1 MMRQRQV
8 FASLLLGG
16 AVVFVLGLGALAQ
29 SVSLTVTAYS
39 DAIRFSAQG
48 SVKELRVEIL
58 SLSGQKVFDSGPVL
72 GNALDWK
79 LLNSQG
85 QPVANGV
92 YLYTVTVK
100 DPSGNVTKKV
110 GKLAVLRGKGVAA
123 PPLSG
128 ITVGELA
135 SGRLVPQAFNA
146 TDWFVSG
153 KLGVGTDT
161 PTYKAEVLDDT
172 DASLNQTVLRV
183 SRQHPASGQNVQTFF
198 QLENYGNNA
207 VAGSHLRLA
216 FARGSRTSPAAVM
229 DGDRLGSL
237 IYSGWDGSTFQN
249 PAAVFGK
256 VVGSVSV
263 GSVPAKLTF
272 ETGACFSGCANPR
285 AERMVIMPDG
295 NVGIGTNPTER
306 LSVAGNAS
314 LTGTID
320 AQGQMSKIRFHYN
333 TFSDLPDPTTYH
345 GMFAHVH
352 DVGKAYFAHAGMW
365 VELQQRVSGTC
376 AAGQAI
382 RVINA
387 DGTVTCESV
396 GGAAGWSLT
405 GNAGTDPTTNFLG
418 TTDNAALEI
427 RVNNARALR
436 FEPNATSPNIIGGF
450 SGNSVTGGVVGA
462 TIGGGGASLGTNRVT
477 DAFGTVGGGRNNQA
491 GDNAGTTLDRSFATV
506 GGGGGNTA
514 SGFYATVGG
523 GYLNTAAGDYS
534 FVVGRCAKNT
544 DPNHDGVFLFA
555 DSNDFDF
562 FSTAANQFRVRAT
575 GGAQFVLGIDASG
588 NPTWTCSVSNGTSW
602 ACSSDRNLKENLT
615 LVDGR
620 QVLAQLSALPIYT
633 WSAKG
638 GDPAVRHM
646 GPMAQDFYSIFRL
659 GTDDKTIST
668 IDLDGV
674 ALVSIQALYQMSLEK
689 DKKIEQ
695 LTKELE
701 ELRQKAA
708 QLEELQRRIEQLE
721 KLVQELSAKK

>member
-1 MMRQRQV
+1 MKPPLKRRVRIMMRQRQV
-8 FASLLLGG
+8 FASLLFGG
-16 AVVFVLGLGALAQ
+16 AVVFVLGLGVLAQ

-39 DAIRFSAQG
+39 DAVRFSAQG

-58 SLSGQKVFDSGPVL
+58 ALSGQKVFDSGPVL

-100 DPSGNVTKKV
+100 DPSGNVTKKL

-135 SGRLVPQAFNA
+135 SGRLIPQAFNA

-172 DASLNQTVLRV
+172 DALLNETVLRV
-183 SRQHPASGQNVQTFF
+183 SRQHPASGQNRQTFF
-198 QLENYGNNA
+198 QVENYGNNA
-207 VAGSHLRLA
+207 MAGSHLRLA
-216 FARGSRTSPAAVM
+216 FARGSRASPAAVM

-256 VVGSVSV
+256 VVGSVSA

-285 AERMVIMPDG
+285 AERMVVMPDG
-295 NVGIGTNPTER
+295 NVGIGTSSPQGF
-306 LSVAGNAS
+306 LHVAG
-314 LTGTID
+314 
-320 AQGQMSKIRFHYN
+320 
-333 TFSDLPDPTTYH
+333 P
-345 GMFAHVH
+345 
-352 DVGKAYFAHAGMW
+352 
-365 VELQQRVSGTC
+365 SG
-376 AAGQAI
+376 A
-382 RVINA
+382 
-387 DGTVTCESV
+387 
-396 GGAAGWSLT
+396 
-405 GNAGTDPTTNFLG
+405 
-418 TTDNAALEI
+418 
-427 RVNNARALR
+427 
-436 FEPNATSPNIIGGF
+436 NIIMGF
-450 SGNSVTGGVVGA
+450 SGNSVTSGVVGA
-462 TIGGGGASLGTNRVT
+462 TISGGGQSGGINQVT

-491 GDNAGTTLDRSFATV
+491 GDGAGTTSDRSFATV
-506 GGGGGNTA
+506 GGGSSNTA
-514 SGFYATVGG
+514 SGVYATVGG
-523 GYLNTAAGDYS
+523 GSSNTASGVYATVGGGSSNTASGGYATVGGGVANTASSSSATVGGGFNNTASGFRATVGGGVGNIASGDSATVGGGADNTAAGDYS
-534 FVVGRCAKNT
+534 FVVGRRAQNT
-544 DPNHDGVFLFA
+544 NAAHHGVFLFA
-555 DSNDFDF
+555 DSNDFNF
-562 FSTAANQFRVRAT
+562 PSTAANQFRVRAT

-689 DKKIEQ
+689 DKKIEEQ
-695 LTKELE
+695 ARKIEELE
-701 ELRQKAA
+701 ARLAA
-708 QLEELQRRIEQLE
+708 LE

>member
-8 FASLLLGG
+8 FASLLFGG

-39 DAIRFSAQG
+39 DAVRFSAQG
-48 SVKELRVEIL
+48 AVKELRVEVL
-58 SLSGQKVFDSGPVL
+58 SLSGQRVFDSGPVL
-72 GNALDWK
+72 GNTLDWK
-79 LLNSQG
+79 LLNTQG

-100 DPSGNVTKKV
+100 DPSGNVTKRL
-110 GKLAVLRGKGVAA
+110 GKLAVLRGKGVAS
-123 PPLSG
+123 PPLTVP
-128 ITVGELA
+128 TVGQLA
-135 SGRLVPQAFNA
+135 GIQPLAIPPGVAWRQRLGQDGQDNYRVQRRPGSRQPYQTLLLLEA
-146 TDWFVSG
+146 DG
-153 KLGVGTDT
+153 K
-161 PTYKAEVLDDT
+161 
-172 DASLNQTVLRV
+172 LRV
-183 SRQHPASGQNVQTFF
+183 SE
-198 QLENYGNNA
+198 LC
-207 VAGSHLRLA
+207 
-216 FARGSRTSPAAVM
+216 
-229 DGDRLGSL
+229 LG
-237 IYSGWDGSTFQN
+237 
-249 PAAVFGK
+249 A
-256 VVGSVSV
+256 
-263 GSVPAKLTF
+263 
-272 ETGACFSGCANPR
+272 
-285 AERMVIMPDG
+285 
-295 NVGIGTNPTER
+295 TN
-306 LSVAGNAS
+306 G
-314 LTGTID
+314 
-320 AQGQMSKIRFHYN
+320 
-333 TFSDLPDPTTYH
+333 
-345 GMFAHVH
+345 
-352 DVGKAYFAHAGMW
+352 
-365 VELQQRVSGTC
+365 
-376 AAGQAI
+376 
-382 RVINA
+382 
-387 DGTVTCESV
+387 V
-396 GGAAGWSLT
+396 GGDCRSVWPGGGAVGWALT
-405 GNAGTDPTTNFLG
+405 GNAGTDPATNFLG
-418 TTDNAALEI
+418 TTDNTALEI

-450 SGNSVTGGVVGA
+450 SGNSVTSGVVGA
-462 TIGGGGASLGTNRVT
+462 TISGGGQSGGINQVT
-477 DAFGTVGGGRNNQA
+477 ANFGTVGGGEGNTASGSWATVGGGGGNTA
-491 GDNAGTTLDRSFATV
+491 SGDPATVGGGGGNTASGNYATV

-514 SGFYATVGG
+514 SGFAATVGGGGGNTASGNYATVGGGGGNTASGPAATVGG
-523 GYLNTAAGDYS
+523 GYLNTASGFYATVGGGVQNTAAGDYS
-534 FVVGRCAKNT
+534 FVVGRRAKNT
-544 DPNHDGVFLFA
+544 NAAHEGVFLFA

-562 FSTAANQFRVRAT
+562 PSTAANQFRVRST

-620 QVLAQLSALPIYT
+620 NVLAQLSALPIYT

-646 GPMAQDFYSIFRL
+646 GPMAQDFYSTFGL

>member
-1 MMRQRQV
+1 
-8 FASLLLGG
+8 
-16 AVVFVLGLGALAQ
+16 
-29 SVSLTVTAYS
+29 
-39 DAIRFSAQG
+39 
-48 SVKELRVEIL
+48 
-58 SLSGQKVFDSGPVL
+58 VL

-100 DPSGNVTKKV
+100 DPSGNVTKKL
-110 GKLAVLRGKGVAA
+110 GKLAVLRGKGIAA

-183 SRQHPASGQNVQTFF
+183 SRQHPASGLNVQTFF
-198 QLENYGNNA
+198 QVENYGNNA

-216 FARGSRTSPAAVM
+216 FARGSRASPAAVM

-295 NVGIGTNPTER
+295 KVGIGTSSPTEQ
-306 LSVAGNAS
+306 LTVAGIIYS
-314 LTGTID
+314 TTGGIKFPDGTI
-320 AQGQMSKIRFHYN
+320 Q
-333 TFSDLPDPTTYH
+333 TTAAT
-345 GMFAHVH
+345 GAAAWALN
-352 DVGKAYFAHAGMW
+352 GNAI
-365 VELQQRVSGTC
+365 T
-376 AAGQAI
+376 AGQ
-382 RVINA
+382 
-387 DGTVTCESV
+387 
-396 GGAAGWSLT
+396 
-405 GNAGTDPTTNFLG
+405 FLG
-418 TTDNAALEI
+418 TTNNMALEI
-427 RVNNARALR
+427 KVNNARALR
-436 FEPNATSPNIIGGF
+436 LEPNDTSPNIIGGF
-450 SGNSVTGGVVGA
+450 SGNSVTSGVVGA
-462 TIGGGGASLGTNRVT
+462 TISGGGASAATNRVT
-477 DAFGTVGGGRNNQA
+477 DSYGTVGGGHNNQA
-491 GDNAGTTLDRSFATV
+491 GNADTDTTNAP
-506 GGGGGNTA
+506 
-514 SGFYATVGG
+514 YATVGG
-523 GYLNTAAGDYS
+523 GRFNTASGFAATVGGGAGNTAIGDYSTVGGGWTNFASGWAATVGGGVDNIAAGDLS
-534 FVVGRCAKNT
+534 FVVGLRAKNT
-544 DPNHDGVFLFA
+544 AAHPGVFLFA
-555 DSNDFDF
+555 DSNNFDF
-562 FSTAANQFRVRAT
+562 PSTAANQFRVRAT
-575 GGAQFVLGIDASG
+575 GGAQFVLGIDGSG
-588 NPTWTCSVSNGTSW
+588 NPTWTCSVVSGSSW
-602 ACSSDRNLKENLT
+602 ACSSDRNLKENLA

-620 QVLAQLSALPIYT
+620 NVLAQLSALPIYT

>member
-8 FASLLLGG
+8 LTSLLLGG

-58 SLSGQKVFDSGPVL
+58 ALSGQKVFDSGPVL

-100 DPSGNVTKKV
+100 DPSGNVTKKL
-110 GKLAVLRGKGVAA
+110 GKLAVLRGKGIAA

-207 VAGSHLRLA
+207 VAGSHMRLA

-256 VVGSVSV
+256 VVGSVSA

-295 NVGIGTNPTER
+295 KVGIGTSSPTEQ
-306 LSVAGNAS
+306 LTVAGIIYS
-314 LTGTID
+314 TTGGIKFPDGTI
-320 AQGQMSKIRFHYN
+320 Q
-333 TFSDLPDPTTYH
+333 TTAAT
-345 GMFAHVH
+345 GAAAWALN
-352 DVGKAYFAHAGMW
+352 GNAI
-365 VELQQRVSGTC
+365 T
-376 AAGQAI
+376 AGQ
-382 RVINA
+382 
-387 DGTVTCESV
+387 
-396 GGAAGWSLT
+396 
-405 GNAGTDPTTNFLG
+405 FLG
-418 TTDNAALEI
+418 TTNNMALEI
-427 RVNNARALR
+427 KVNNARALR
-436 FEPNATSPNIIGGF
+436 LEPNDTSPNIIGGF
-450 SGNSVTGGVVGA
+450 SGNSVTSGVVGA
-462 TIGGGGASLGTNRVT
+462 TISGGGASAATNRVT
-477 DAFGTVGGGRNNQA
+477 DSYGTVGGGHNNQA
-491 GDNAGTTLDRSFATV
+491 GNADTDTTNAP
-506 GGGGGNTA
+506 
-514 SGFYATVGG
+514 YATVGG
-523 GYLNTAAGDYS
+523 GDINTASGFAGPPWAGAGFNTASGDYATVGGGKRQHRQRRLRHRGRGLLDNTASGYAGPPWAGAGATPPAGPPPWAGAGQHRQRRLAATVGGGFQLRQRPGPPPWAGVLATPPPGDYS
-534 FVVGRCAKNT
+534 FVVGLRAKNT
-544 DPNHDGVFLFA
+544 DPSHDGVFLFA
-555 DSNDFDF
+555 DSNNFDF
-562 FSTAANQFRVRAT
+562 PSTAANQFRVRAT

-602 ACSSDRNLKENLT
+602 ACSSDRNLKEN
-615 LVDGR
+615 
-620 QVLAQLSALPIYT
+620 
-633 WSAKG
+633 
-638 GDPAVRHM
+638 
-646 GPMAQDFYSIFRL
+646 F
-659 GTDDKTIST
+659 
-668 IDLDGV
+668 
-674 ALVSIQALYQMSLEK
+674 
-689 DKKIEQ
+689 
-695 LTKELE
+695 
-701 ELRQKAA
+701 
-708 QLEELQRRIEQLE
+708 
-721 KLVQELSAKK
+721 

>member
-39 DAIRFSAQG
+39 DAVRFSAQG

-58 SLSGQKVFDSGPVL
+58 ALSGQKVFDSGPVL

-100 DPSGNVTKKV
+100 DPSGNVTKKL
-110 GKLAVLRGKGVAA
+110 GKLAVLQGKGIAA

-135 SGRLVPQAFNA
+135 SGRLAPQAFNA

-207 VAGSHLRLA
+207 VAGSHMRLA

-237 IYSGWDGSTFQN
+237 IYSGWDGGTFQN

-285 AERMVIMPDG
+285 AERMVVMPNG
-295 NVGIGTNPTER
+295 KVGIGTSSPQGF
-306 LSVAGNAS
+306 LHVAGPS
-314 LTGTID
+314 G
-320 AQGQMSKIRFHYN
+320 
-333 TFSDLPDPTTYH
+333 PT
-345 GMFAHVH
+345 
-352 DVGKAYFAHAGMW
+352 
-365 VELQQRVSGTC
+365 S
-376 AAGQAI
+376 
-382 RVINA
+382 
-387 DGTVTCESV
+387 
-396 GGAAGWSLT
+396 
-405 GNAGTDPTTNFLG
+405 
-418 TTDNAALEI
+418 
-427 RVNNARALR
+427 
-436 FEPNATSPNIIGGF
+436 
-450 SGNSVTGGVVGA
+450 
-462 TIGGGGASLGTNRVT
+462 
-477 DAFGTVGGGRNNQA
+477 
-491 GDNAGTTLDRSFATV
+491 
-506 GGGGGNTA
+506 
-514 SGFYATVGG
+514 
-523 GYLNTAAGDYS
+523 
-534 FVVGRCAKNT
+534 
-544 DPNHDGVFLFA
+544 
-555 DSNDFDF
+555 
-562 FSTAANQFRVRAT
+562 
-575 GGAQFVLGIDASG
+575 
-588 NPTWTCSVSNGTSW
+588 SW
-602 ACSSDRNLKENLT
+602 A
-615 LVDGR
+615 
-620 QVLAQLSALPIYT
+620 SAAT
-633 WSAKG
+633 A
-638 GDPAVRHM
+638 
-646 GPMAQDFYSIFRL
+646 
-659 GTDDKTIST
+659 
-668 IDLDGV
+668 
-674 ALVSIQALYQMSLEK
+674 
-689 DKKIEQ
+689 
-695 LTKELE
+695 
-701 ELRQKAA
+701 
-708 QLEELQRRIEQLE
+708 
-721 KLVQELSAKK
+721 

>member
-8 FASLLLGG
+8 LTSLLLGG

-39 DAIRFSAQG
+39 DAVRFSAQG

-58 SLSGQKVFDSGPVL
+58 ALSGQKVFDSGPVL

-161 PTYKAEVLDDT
+161 PTYKAEVRDDT

-198 QLENYGNNA
+198 QVENYGNNA

-216 FARGSRTSPAAVM
+216 FARGSRASPAAVM

-256 VVGSVSV
+256 VVGSVSA

-285 AERMVIMPDG
+285 AERMVVMPDG
-295 NVGIGTNPTER
+295 KVGIGTSSPQGF
-306 LSVAGNAS
+306 LHVAG
-314 LTGTID
+314 
-320 AQGQMSKIRFHYN
+320 
-333 TFSDLPDPTTYH
+333 P
-345 GMFAHVH
+345 
-352 DVGKAYFAHAGMW
+352 
-365 VELQQRVSGTC
+365 SG
-376 AAGQAI
+376 A
-382 RVINA
+382 
-387 DGTVTCESV
+387 
-396 GGAAGWSLT
+396 
-405 GNAGTDPTTNFLG
+405 
-418 TTDNAALEI
+418 
-427 RVNNARALR
+427 
-436 FEPNATSPNIIGGF
+436 NIIMGF
-450 SGNSVTGGVVGA
+450 SGNSVGAGVVGA
-462 TIGGGGASLGTNRVT
+462 TISGGGDSFFGINQVTANFGTVVGGAGNTASGNW
-477 DAFGTVGGGRNNQA
+477 ATVGGGISNTASGNYATVGGGVSNTASGSSATVGGGA
-491 GDNAGTTLDRSFATV
+491 GNIASGGFATV
-506 GGGGGNTA
+506 GGGQ
-514 SGFYATVGG
+514 
-523 GYLNTAAGDYS
+523 LNTAAGDHS
-534 FVVGRCAKNT
+534 FVVGRRAKNT
-544 DPNHDGVFLFA
+544 NAAHDGVFLFA
-555 DSNDFDF
+555 DSNNFDF
-562 FSTAANQFRVRAT
+562 PSTAANQFRVRAT

-602 ACSSDRNLKENLT
+602 ACSSDRNLKENLA

-620 QVLAQLSALPIYT
+620 NVLAQLSALPIYT